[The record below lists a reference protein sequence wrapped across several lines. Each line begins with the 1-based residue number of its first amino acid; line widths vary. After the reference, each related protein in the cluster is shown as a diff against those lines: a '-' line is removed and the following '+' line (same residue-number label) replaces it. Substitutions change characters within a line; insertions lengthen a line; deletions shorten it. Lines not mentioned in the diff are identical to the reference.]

1 MRSGQC
7 NGYKTRG
14 QQEHVSNT
22 SALEFP
28 KRCTGCFFQKK
39 RSSFFEKNLY
49 TGKNGHLYIVFQR
62 DMWFAIKIGSSQYGC
77 YMVTMC
83 ARTLASPGQW
93 IVCVCVSKQE
103 KIARNQ
109 NNVWAST
116 QAIFLYSTFSFDL
129 NIRKLFG
136 TQPKQFSYIQLLVF
150 TGI

>member
-93 IVCVCVSKQE
+93 IVCVCVCQSK
-103 KIARNQ
+103 KKLR
-109 NNVWAST
+109 
-116 QAIFLYSTFSFDL
+116 AIKTM
-129 NIRKLFG
+129 FG
-136 TQPKQFSYIQLLVF
+136 PQPKQFSYIQLSVL
-150 TGI
+150 T